1 MRTMKRVTLLVAIV
15 SLASGG
21 ALALA
26 AVPAAGQGLE
36 QSADIVDFDFAPKQ
50 LTVALGTTVTW
61 TNTGARPHTVTDRGG
76 TFDSDP
82 VQPGASA
89 KVTFS
94 TPGTYHYFC
103 RINPSKMN
111 GLVVVEGT
119 PAANTNRVEALDPAI
134 EGESLRFSPADL
146 TAPAGSTVLFA
157 NVGGKPHTLTAD
169 NGSFDTGVVAPAEG
183 GRFAGSNAT
192 IVLKQPGAIP
202 FHCEIHPAV
211 MKGTIT
217 VTGDAAREGPSPPSN
232 APRTAAVSTVDFA
245 FDPAQASIAPGGEAT
260 WTNDG
265 AAPHTATFDDE
276 TLDTG
281 RIAPGDS
288 AKLTAPLKPGSYSYR
303 CDVHPARMR
312 GVLVVVGEGAD
323 PAQDVAAPAAA
334 AAVGDGPGGGVSAL
348 VLATGVI
355 GAFLGGLGI
364 GAFLRPR
371 RKPPA
376 EPAAAPSVAS

>member
-169 NGSFDTGVVAPAEG
+169 NGSFDTGVVAPGPRAD
-183 GRFAGSNAT
+183 GS
-192 IVLKQPGAIP
+192 PGA
-202 FHCEIHPAV
+202 
-211 MKGTIT
+211 T
-217 VTGDAAREGPSPPSN
+217 
-232 APRTAAVSTVDFA
+232 PRS
-245 FDPAQASIAPGGEAT
+245 S
-260 WTNDG
+260 
-265 AAPHTATFDDE
+265 
-276 TLDTG
+276 
-281 RIAPGDS
+281 
-288 AKLTAPLKPGSYSYR
+288 
-303 CDVHPARMR
+303 
-312 GVLVVVGEGAD
+312 
-323 PAQDVAAPAAA
+323 
-334 AAVGDGPGGGVSAL
+334 
-348 VLATGVI
+348 
-355 GAFLGGLGI
+355 
-364 GAFLRPR
+364 
-371 RKPPA
+371 
-376 EPAAAPSVAS
+376 